1 MGNVKSGTADSGDA
15 RTPRTRRFRSL
26 DGLRGLAALVVVFH
40 HASLTLPA
48 FSDLY
53 LVAGTAPPR
62 IGTALWW
69 LTSTPVQLLV
79 AGPQAVFVFF
89 VLSGFVLVLP
99 VLNNTSF
106 DWVAYYPR
114 RLARLYLP
122 AIASVALAAAWIQ
135 LANPNPADASSRWV
149 AGASVAPHWRLI
161 LSGSDL
167 LFGDNSLNSPLWS
180 LRWEV
185 VFSLGL
191 PLFAASALFTSRYW
205 PFALIV
211 SWGVVFVGM
220 VAGNDT
226 LALLPLFF
234 AGSVLAVKV
243 DAIHSWMAAR
253 TRSVTPQIGGV
264 ILLAGCLALLTV
276 RWMVWTVMPD
286 EQRLLTLA
294 DSLQFFGAVGLVS
307 MAAFWAP
314 FDRVLCARPVQWL
327 GRLSFSL
334 YLVHVPV
341 LIAVGAVI
349 GRDHAVLTG
358 IVSLAVSLVTAELF
372 FLAIE
377 RPSHKFSRH
386 IGIAAAQ
393 MVTGGL
399 GERANARV
407 LHELAAGAG
416 ARQTVER

>member
-1 MGNVKSGTADSGDA
+1 M
-15 RTPRTRRFRSL
+15 
-26 DGLRGLAALVVVFH
+26 
-40 HASLTLPA
+40 
-48 FSDLY
+48 
-53 LVAGTAPPR
+53 
-62 IGTALWW
+62 
-69 LTSTPVQLLV
+69 
-79 AGPQAVFVFF
+79 
-89 VLSGFVLVLP
+89 LVLP

-191 PLFAASALFTSRYW
+191 PLFAASALFTRRYW
-205 PFALIV
+205 PCALIA

-243 DAIHSWMAAR
+243 DAIHSWMAPR

-349 GRDHAVLTG
+349 GRDHAGTHGNRESCRLSRDGRTF
-358 IVSLAVSLVTAELF
+358 LPCHRAAVAQIL
-372 FLAIE
+372 
-377 RPSHKFSRH
+377 PSHRH
-386 IGIAAAQ
+386 CGGADGDRRAGGRGRMPGCCTNWRLVLAPVRRLKGEWGIRLCHSCLLQPHRIHDPIRPFA
-393 MVTGGL
+393 
-399 GERANARV
+399 GEPS
-407 LHELAAGAG
+407 
-416 ARQTVER
+416 

>member
-1 MGNVKSGTADSGDA
+1 MRYVECGTDDSENVP
-15 RTPRTRRFRSL
+15 TPRTRRFRSL
-26 DGLRGLAALVVVFH
+26 DGLRGIAALVVVFH

-48 FSDLY
+48 ISDVY
-53 LVAGTAPPR
+53 LVGGTAPPQ
-62 IGTALWW
+62 IGTAVWW
-69 LTSTPVQLLV
+69 LTSTPVQLFV

-149 AGASVAPHWRLI
+149 AAASVAPHWRLI

-191 PLFAASALFTSRYW
+191 PLFAASALVTSRYW
-205 PFALIV
+205 PFALIA

-226 LALLPLFF
+226 VALLPLFF

-243 DAIHSWMAAR
+243 DAIHRWMAPR
-253 TRSVTPQIGGV
+253 TRSVTPQIGGA

-294 DSLQFFGAVGLVS
+294 DSLQFFGAVGLVF
-307 MAAFWAP
+307 MAAFWPP
-314 FDRVLCARPVQWL
+314 FDRFLCARPVQWL

-349 GRDHAVLTG
+349 GRNHAVLTG
-358 IVSLAVSLVTAELF
+358 IVSLVASLVMAELF

-377 RPSHKFSRH
+377 RPAHQFSRY
-386 IGIAAAQ
+386 IGTAAAR
-393 MVTGGL
+393 MVT
-399 GERANARV
+399 
-407 LHELAAGAG
+407 AGPGTGQSSDDCSSDRSSDAI
-416 ARQTVER
+416 RYTT

>member
-1 MGNVKSGTADSGDA
+1 MRDAESGTDDSGEV
-15 RTPRTRRFRSL
+15 RTPRTRRFESL

-48 FSDLY
+48 ISDVY
-53 LVAGTAPPR
+53 LVAGTAPPQ

-99 VLNNTSF
+99 VLNNVSF

-135 LANPNPADASSRWV
+135 LSNPNPVDASSRWV
-149 AGASVAPHWRLI
+149 AAASVAPHWRLI

-191 PLFAASALFTSRYW
+191 PLFAAAALFTSRYW
-205 PFALIV
+205 PFALIA

-234 AGSVLAVKV
+234 AGSVLAARV
-243 DAIHSWMAAR
+243 DAIHSWMAPR
-253 TRSVTPQIGGV
+253 TRSVTPRIGGA
-264 ILLAGCLALLTV
+264 IFLAGCLALLTI
-276 RWMVWTVMPD
+276 RWMVWTVMPA

-294 DSLQFFGAVGLVS
+294 DSLQFFGAVGLVA

-314 FDRVLCARPVQWL
+314 CERLLCARPVQWL

-341 LIAVGAVI
+341 LIAVGAVM
-349 GRDHAVLTG
+349 GRNHAVLTG
-358 IVSLAVSLVTAELF
+358 IVSLAVSIVMAELF
-372 FLAIE
+372 FLGIE
-377 RPSHKFSRH
+377 RPAHKFSRH
-386 IGIAAAQ
+386 IGTAAAR
-393 MVTGGL
+393 MV
-399 GERANARV
+399 
-407 LHELAAGAG
+407 AAGPGTGQSSDDCSSDRSSDAI
-416 ARQTVER
+416 RYTT

>member
-1 MGNVKSGTADSGDA
+1 MRDVESGTVDSGDA

-40 HASLTLPA
+40 HASLTLA
-48 FSDLY
+48 AISDVY
-53 LVAGTAPPR
+53 LVAGTAPPQ

-122 AIASVALAAAWIQ
+122 AIASVALAAVWIQ
-135 LANPNPADASSRWV
+135 LTNPNPVDASSRWV
-149 AGASVAPHWRLI
+149 AAASVAPHWRLI

-191 PLFAASALFTSRYW
+191 PLFAASALFIGRHW
-205 PFALIV
+205 PLALIA

-234 AGSVLAVKV
+234 AGSVLAAKV
-243 DAIHSWMAAR
+243 DAIHSWMAPR
-253 TRSVTPQIGGV
+253 TRSVTPQIGGA
-264 ILLAGCLALLTV
+264 ILLVASLTLLTV
-276 RWMVWTVMPD
+276 RWMVWTAMPD

-294 DSLQFFGAVGLVS
+294 DSLQFFGAFGLVS

-314 FDRVLCARPVQWL
+314 FDRLLCARPLQWL
-327 GRLSFSL
+327 GRVSFSL

-349 GRDHAVLTG
+349 GRNHAVLTA
-358 IVSLAVSLVTAELF
+358 IVSLAASLVVAELF

-377 RPSHKFSRH
+377 RPAHKFSRH
-386 IGIAAAQ
+386 IGTAATR

-399 GERANARV
+399 RESANARV
-407 LHELAAGAG
+407 LHELAGAG
-416 ARQTVER
+416 GRQDA